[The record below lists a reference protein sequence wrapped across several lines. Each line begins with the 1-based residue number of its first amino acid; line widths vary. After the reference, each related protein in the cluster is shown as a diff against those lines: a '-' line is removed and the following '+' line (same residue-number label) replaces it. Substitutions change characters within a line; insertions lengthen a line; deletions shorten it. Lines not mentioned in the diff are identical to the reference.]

1 MQLSSARP
9 ARDCVTP
16 ATPVAGDLP
25 ELHQIEALMRELCLG
40 TRDHLLGRIAWEHV
54 ASGGKRLRAR
64 LGLLAVSAFGRR
76 AAEGIAWGASCEL
89 LHNAS
94 LIHDDIQDGDQLR
107 RGERALWARYGVAQ
121 AINAGDLCIALG
133 YAAIDGVPASDAVKW
148 QLTRIVAHASRL
160 IVEGQAA
167 EMSLLS
173 AGVTTW
179 PTWDEY
185 ASCVE
190 GKTSA
195 LFSLPIEGAAIIAGK
210 SLAEAAALADAC
222 RPLGLLFQIQDDV
235 LDLFGQ
241 NGRDM
246 PGSDLA
252 QCGKASAF
260 VVEQLRLH
268 PDSAPW
274 LMAIVMAPREE
285 TSRAAIDEVI
295 ARFAA
300 DGALAAVWQRMD
312 DIADQLGRTL
322 AGEPQLRALVDGVVA
337 TALRPIAHT
346 RPRHA

>member
-1 MQLSSARP
+1 M
-9 ARDCVTP
+9 
-16 ATPVAGDLP
+16 
-25 ELHQIEALMRELCLG
+25 EALCLG

-64 LGLLAVSAFGRR
+64 LGLQAVAALGGRM
-76 AAEGIAWGASCEL
+76 AAGVAWGASCEL

-107 RGERALWARYGVAQ
+107 RGQQALWARHGVAQ

-133 YAAIDGVPASDAVKW
+133 YAAIDDIPVADAIKW
-148 QLTRIVAHASRL
+148 QLTRILARASRL

-167 EMSLLS
+167 EMTLLS
-173 AGVTTW
+173 RGV
-179 PTWDEY
+179 PTWADY

-210 SLAEAAALADAC
+210 SLDEAAALADAC

-268 PDSAPW
+268 PASAAW
-274 LMAIVMAPREE
+274 LMEIVMTPREE
-285 TSRAAIDEVI
+285 TSRASIDEVI
-295 ARFAA
+295 ARFAQ

-312 DIADQLGRTL
+312 DIQQQLERAL
-322 AGEPQLRALVDGVVA
+322 AGEPSLRALVDGFVA
-337 TALRPIAHT
+337 VALRPILHT
-346 RPRHA
+346 RPRAA